1 MAASAHPAGVL
12 TKRRSHRFSH
22 RVPVVLSSVGA
33 TPEFYERCETSDV
46 SSHGCQVR
54 SPRKLAAG
62 QKVRLE
68 LPDSQ
73 RQAEARV
80 ASVRPDATATG
91 WEVGLELSE
100 PGNIWGLRF
109 SPHMFP
115 WPADVPLPP
124 VGTAAGPGPGNS
136 APAPATAEPAGAPR
150 PAALGAREAFRG
162 LQDEHRKEFEAR
174 VQETLRQAT
183 AQLAKNAQFATE
195 TAEISVRELTESA
208 RHELEEWLAEQRAE
222 LDQKLLR
229 LVEAQGQSVIE
240 DMVAELRQQTRQA
253 LVEELARLQ
262 KAVEAG
268 LETASDHLTK
278 GKGNKS

>member
-1 MAASAHPAGVL
+1 M
-12 TKRRSHRFSH
+12 KRRSYRFSH
-22 RVPVVLSSVGA
+22 RVPVVLSGVGA
-33 TPEFYERCETSDV
+33 TPDFYERCETTDV

-54 SPRKLAAG
+54 SPRKLATG
-62 QKVRLE
+62 QKVRLQ

-80 ASVRPDATATG
+80 ASVRPDATATS

-115 WPADVPLPP
+115 WPADVPLPS
-124 VGTAAGPGPGNS
+124 VGTPPGPGSGNS
-136 APAPATAEPAGAPR
+136 GRPPVTVEPTGRPAPPPSD
-150 PAALGAREAFRG
+150 ALAAFRR
-162 LQDEHRKEFEAR
+162 LEEAHRKEFEAH

-183 AQLAKNAQFATE
+183 AQLAKNAQFAAE
-195 TAEISVRELTESA
+195 TAEASVRELTESA
-208 RHELEEWLAEQRAE
+208 RQELEEWLTEQRAE

-253 LVEELARLQ
+253 LAEELARLQ
-262 KAVEAG
+262 KTLVAG
-268 LETASDHLTK
+268 LETASENLPK